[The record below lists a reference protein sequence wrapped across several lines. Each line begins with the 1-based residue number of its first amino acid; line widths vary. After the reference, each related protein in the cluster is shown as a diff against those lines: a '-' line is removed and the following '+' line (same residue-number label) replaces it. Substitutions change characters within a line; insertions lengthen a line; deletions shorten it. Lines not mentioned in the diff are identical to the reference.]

1 MAIFF
6 AFFCRKSTDDEKE
19 AREYI
24 DEHPMTVT
32 GDEEY
37 LHSNRISYRSVDD
50 RDRLNENELVCA
62 RYHRLKELQMW
73 TMIEELFISLCLL
86 FVVGVMI
93 YSTRDSNS
101 FLQVQHLRRSFL
113 HSTSMKNDYSQVCSS
128 FELDLFEEKEK
139 EREL

>member
-37 LHSNRISYRSVDD
+37 LHSNRIPYQSVVD
-50 RDRLNENELVCA
+50 RDRLSDDELVCA

-73 TMIEELFISLCLL
+73 TMIEELFISLSLL
-86 FVVGVMI
+86 FVVSVLI
-93 YSTRDSNS
+93 YSTHDSNS
-101 FLQVQHLRRSFL
+101 FLQVQHLQRSFL
-113 HSTSMKNDYSQVCSS
+113 YSTSMTNDYSQVC
-128 FELDLFEEKEK
+128 LFF
-139 EREL
+139 

>member
-19 AREYI
+19 AKEYI

-32 GDEEY
+32 GDDDEEY

-73 TMIEELFISLCLL
+73 TMIEELFISLSLL
-86 FVVGVMI
+86 FVVSVLI

-101 FLQVQHLRRSFL
+101 FLQVQHLQRSFL
-113 HSTSMKNDYSQVCSS
+113 HSTSMTNDYSQVC
-128 FELDLFEEKEK
+128 LFF
-139 EREL
+139 